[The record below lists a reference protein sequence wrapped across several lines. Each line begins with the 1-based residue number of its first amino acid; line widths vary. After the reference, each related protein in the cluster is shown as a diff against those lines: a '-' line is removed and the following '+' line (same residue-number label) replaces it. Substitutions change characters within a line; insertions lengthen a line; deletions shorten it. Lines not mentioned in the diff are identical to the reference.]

1 MRNST
6 LERCRESK
14 LIRWGLGG
22 LIFGSGPLLLA
33 VGISLLEGDS
43 NPNPIGPGILCGLT
57 FLPSLICLAIGLFK
71 LVAKG

>member
-1 MRNST
+1 MYRSIV
-6 LERCRESK
+6 ERIRESK
-14 LIRWGLGG
+14 LIRWGIGG

-33 VGISLLEGDS
+33 VAFAHLRGDP

-71 LVAKG
+71 AAATE